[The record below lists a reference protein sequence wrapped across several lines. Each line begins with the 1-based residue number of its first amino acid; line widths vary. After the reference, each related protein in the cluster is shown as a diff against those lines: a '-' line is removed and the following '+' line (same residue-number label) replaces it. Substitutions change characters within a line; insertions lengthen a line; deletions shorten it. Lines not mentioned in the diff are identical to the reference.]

1 MKSPGRIV
9 AWMLPLFLTGCIPW
23 AHRASRVPVAPSIA
37 QPAPPPPELAS
48 LEISAEAS
56 MIPLE
61 PVTPNIAITTSPPE
75 TSMPLYRHRRH
86 VNRVPDEAS
95 DEIPAVSAIGQLSMG
110 DPTDTQRETTNLIA
124 STQQGLNAI
133 SNRLNWQQ
141 QKTAEQIREF
151 LKQAK
156 AALASGDVDGAH
168 TLAAKAKVLLDELLK

>member
-1 MKSPGRIV
+1 
-9 AWMLPLFLTGCIPW
+9 
-23 AHRASRVPVAPSIA
+23 
-37 QPAPPPPELAS
+37 
-48 LEISAEAS
+48 
-56 MIPLE
+56 
-61 PVTPNIAITTSPPE
+61 
-75 TSMPLYRHRRH
+75 MPLYRHRRH